1 MVAPVI
7 GAAVSAL
14 AAAAAKKGVK
24 KGLSKKAEKN
34 AKEEAR
40 KAARE
45 EAIANAKTTVKDGV
59 KVTEYPYIPPEKA
72 LTANAA
78 PRGDF
83 VPYAPYRQGAD
94 FNFKKGGVVKSSAS
108 KRADGC
114 AVKGK
119 TKGRMV

>member
-94 FNFKKGGVVKSSAS
+94 FKKGGSVSAS

-114 AVKGK
+114 AERGK
-119 TKGRMV
+119 TRGRMV